1 MIREEISL
9 FHLNK
14 NFQEEQLMDT
24 KDILKYCDHTLL
36 AQTATWSDIKALI
49 DDGIKYETA
58 SVCIPPS
65 YVAQAKEYAGSQ
77 LQICT
82 VIGFPNGY
90 QTTATKAF
98 ETSDALDNGAD
109 EIDMVINIGWA
120 KDKRWDDIE
129 NEIRTLKEIT
139 GDNILKVI
147 IETCMLT
154 EEEKIKLCEIVTF
167 AGADFIKT
175 STGFGGGG
183 ATLDDVK
190 LMVKNVGEGV
200 KVKASGGIS
209 GLEDAAEFLKIGAKR
224 LGTSRVVKAAKALEG
239 K

>member
-1 MIREEISL
+1 
-9 FHLNK
+9 
-14 NFQEEQLMDT
+14 MDI
-24 KDILKYCDHTLL
+24 KKILSYVDHTLL
-36 AQTATWSDIKALI
+36 APAATWEDIKAVI

-58 SVCIPPS
+58 TVCIPPS
-65 YVAQAKEYAGSQ
+65 YVAQAREYAGSRVR
-77 LQICT
+77 ICA
-82 VIGFPNGY
+82 VIGFPHGY
-90 QTTATKAF
+90 NTTATKAF

-109 EIDMVINIGWA
+109 EIDMVINIGWV

-129 NEIRTLKEIT
+129 NEIRTLKEIC

-154 EEEKIKLCEIVTF
+154 EEEKLRMCEIVTF

-183 ATLDDVK
+183 ATFEDVE

-209 GLEDAAEFLKIGAKR
+209 GLEDADKYVEIGARR
-224 LGTSRVVKAAKALEG
+224 LGTSRIVKAVKGLKDDG
-239 K
+239 SY

>member
-1 MIREEISL
+1 ME
-9 FHLNK
+9 
-14 NFQEEQLMDT
+14 T

-36 AQTATWSDIKALI
+36 AQTATWDDIKAII

-58 SVCIPPS
+58 SVCIPPG
-65 YVAQAKEYAGSQ
+65 YVAQAKDYAGNN
-77 LQICT
+77 LKICT

-90 QTTATKAF
+90 NTTAVKAF

-109 EIDMVINIGWA
+109 EIDMVINIGWV

-129 NEIRTLKEIT
+129 NEIRTLKEICE
-139 GDNILKVI
+139 DHILKVI

-154 EEEKIKLCEIVTF
+154 DEEKVKLCEIVTF

-183 ATLDDVK
+183 ATFEDVE

-209 GLEDAAEFLKIGAKR
+209 GLEDAAKFIEIGAKR
-224 LGTSRVVKAAKALEG
+224 LGTSRVVKAAKAAGKQAEEG
-239 K
+239 GKEQY

>member
-1 MIREEISL
+1 MQRKIEKGSIKKMDVKKI
-9 FHLNK
+9 LN
-14 NFQEEQLMDT
+14 
-24 KDILKYCDHTLL
+24 YVDHTLL
-36 AQTATWSDIKALI
+36 APAATWDEIKAVI

-58 SVCIPPS
+58 TVCIPPS
-65 YVAQAKEYAGSQ
+65 YVAQAREYAGSRVR
-77 LQICT
+77 ICA
-82 VIGFPNGY
+82 VIGFPHGY
-90 QTTATKAF
+90 NTTATKAF

-109 EIDMVINIGWA
+109 EIDMVINIGWV

-129 NEIRTLKEIT
+129 NEIRTLKEIC

-154 EEEKIKLCEIVTF
+154 EEEKLKMCEIVSF

-183 ATLDDVK
+183 ATFEDVE
-190 LMVKNVGEGV
+190 LMVKNVADGV

-209 GLEDAAEFLKIGAKR
+209 GLEDAEKYVEIGARR
-224 LGTSRVVKAAKALEG
+224 LGTSRIVKAVKGLEAEKG
-239 K
+239 SY

>member
-1 MIREEISL
+1 
-9 FHLNK
+9 
-14 NFQEEQLMDT
+14 MDT

-36 AQTATWSDIKALI
+36 AQTATWDDIKALI
-49 DDGIKYETA
+49 DDGMKYETA

-65 YVAQAKEYAGSQ
+65 YVAQAKEYSGGR
-77 LQICT
+77 LPICT

-90 QTTATKAF
+90 NTTAVKAF

-109 EIDMVINIGWA
+109 EIDMVVNIGWV
-120 KDKRWDDIE
+120 KDGKWEDVE
-129 NEIRTLKEIT
+129 EEIRTLKEICE
-139 GDNILKVI
+139 DHILKVI

-154 EEEKIKLCEIVTF
+154 EEEKIKLCELVTL
-167 AGADFIKT
+167 AGADYIKT

-183 ATLDDVK
+183 ATLDDVR

-209 GLEDAAEFLKIGAKR
+209 GLEDAAEFLKIGAQR
-224 LGTSRVVKAAKALEG
+224 LGTSKVVKAAKAAEE

>member
-1 MIREEISL
+1 MDI
-9 FHLNK
+9 NK
-14 NFQEEQLMDT
+14 
-24 KDILKYCDHTLL
+24 ILGHCDHTLL
-36 AQTATWSDIKALI
+36 KQTATWEDIKQII
-49 DDGIKYETA
+49 DDGIKFQTA

-65 YVAQAKEYAGSQ
+65 YVRQAADYAKGGVK
-77 LQICT
+77 ICT

-90 QTTATKAF
+90 NTTAVKAF
-98 ETSDALDNGAD
+98 ETGDAIDNGAD
-109 EIDMVINIGWA
+109 EIDMVINIGWV
-120 KDKRWDDIE
+120 KDKKWEEIE
-129 NEIRTLKEIT
+129 EEIRTLKDICE
-139 GDNILKVI
+139 DHILKVI

-154 EEEKIKLCEIVTF
+154 DEEKVKLCEIVTL

-209 GLEDAAEFLKIGAKR
+209 GLEDAAEFLKTGALR
-224 LGTSRVVKAAKALEG
+224 LGTSKVVKAAKAAE

>member
-1 MIREEISL
+1 
-9 FHLNK
+9 
-14 NFQEEQLMDT
+14 MDI
-24 KDILKYCDHTLL
+24 KKILSYVDHTLL
-36 AQTATWSDIKALI
+36 APAATWEEIKAVI

-58 SVCIPPS
+58 TVCIPPS
-65 YVAQAKEYAGSQ
+65 YVAQAREYAGSRVR
-77 LQICT
+77 ICA
-82 VIGFPNGY
+82 VIGFPHGY
-90 QTTATKAF
+90 NTTATKAF

-109 EIDMVINIGWA
+109 EIDMVINIGWV

-129 NEIRTLKEIT
+129 NEIRTLKEIC

-154 EEEKIKLCEIVTF
+154 EEEKLRMCEIVTF

-183 ATLDDVK
+183 ATFEDVE

-209 GLEDAAEFLKIGAKR
+209 GLEDADKYVEIGARR
-224 LGTSRVVKAAKALEG
+224 LGTSRIVKAVKGLKDDG
-239 K
+239 SY

>member
-1 MIREEISL
+1 ME
-9 FHLNK
+9 
-14 NFQEEQLMDT
+14 T
-24 KDILKYCDHTLL
+24 KDILKFCDHTLL
-36 AQTATWSDIKALI
+36 AQSATWEDIKALI
-49 DDGIKYETA
+49 DDGMKYETA

-65 YVAQAKEYAGSQ
+65 YVAQAKEYSGGK
-77 LQICT
+77 LPVCT

-90 QTTATKAF
+90 NTTAVKAF

-109 EIDMVINIGWA
+109 EIDMVVNIGWV
-120 KDKRWDDIE
+120 KDKKWEDIE
-129 NEIRTLKEIT
+129 EEIRVLKDIC
-139 GDNILKVI
+139 DDHILKVI

-154 EEEKIKLCEIVTF
+154 EEEKVKLCEIVTL
-167 AGADFIKT
+167 AGADYIKT

-209 GLEDAAEFLKIGAKR
+209 GLEDAAEFLRIGAER
-224 LGTSRVVKAAKALEG
+224 LGTSKVVKAAKAAEE

>member
-1 MIREEISL
+1 ME
-9 FHLNK
+9 
-14 NFQEEQLMDT
+14 T
-24 KDILKYCDHTLL
+24 KEILKYCDHTLL
-36 AQTATWSDIKALI
+36 AQTATWDDIKAII

-58 SVCIPPS
+58 SVCIPPA
-65 YVAQAKEYAGSQ
+65 YVAQAKDYAGTGVP
-77 LQICT
+77 ICT
-82 VIGFPNGY
+82 VIGFSNGY
-90 QTTATKAF
+90 QTTAVKAF

-109 EIDMVINIGWA
+109 EIDMVINIGWV

-129 NEIRTLKEIT
+129 NEIRTLKEIC
-139 GDNILKVI
+139 DDHILKVI

-154 EEEKIKLCEIVTF
+154 EEEKVKLCEIVTF

-183 ATLDDVK
+183 ATFEDVD

-209 GLEDAAEFLKIGAKR
+209 GLDDAAKFLEIGAKR
-224 LGTSRVVKAAKALEG
+224 LGTSRVVKAAKAAE